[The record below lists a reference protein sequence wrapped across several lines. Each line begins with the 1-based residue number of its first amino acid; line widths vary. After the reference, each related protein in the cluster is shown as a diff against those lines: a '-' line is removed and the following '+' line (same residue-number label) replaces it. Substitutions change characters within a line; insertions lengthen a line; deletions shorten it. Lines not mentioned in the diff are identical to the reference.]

1 LPVIRAPY
9 EMLESGVYV
18 DLNPTVGRE
27 LLLKCEGFNFAGSIK
42 LRSAAWLVTAAEQ
55 AGRLHGDSVLIESS
69 SGNLGLAVGVIAAS
83 RGLRFVCVTDPR
95 CSPDTVSLM
104 RALGV
109 EVVVVSEPD
118 PVGGFLKSRL
128 DHVRSRC
135 AADARYVWLDQY
147 ANPANWRAHHDLT
160 AAVIAT
166 DHPDLDV
173 LFVGAGTGGTVMGCA
188 RYFQAA
194 GGRTKVV
201 AVDAAGSVSFGG
213 RPGTRLIPGLG
224 TGVRPPLIDPSLVDD
239 VVHVTEVDTVRC
251 CRALARR
258 GLLLGGSSGTVISG
272 AMSWLS
278 AHDPGERMSAVAVSP
293 DLGDRYAHTV
303 YDDEW
308 VLEHLGAAALEPLD
322 PAARRWP
329 ELPGRHAG
337 QRPAE
342 SLSRSVFR

>member
-1 LPVIRAPY
+1 MPIIRAPQ

-18 DLNPTVGRE
+18 DLEPAVDRRF
-27 LLLKCEGFNFAGSIK
+27 LLKCEGFNFAGSIK
-42 LRSAAWLVTAAEQ
+42 LRSAAGLVAAAER
-55 AGRLHGDSVLIESS
+55 AGRLRPDSVLIESS
-69 SGNLGLAVGVIAAS
+69 SGNLGLAVGVIAAD

-95 CSPDTVSLM
+95 CGLGTVSLM

-109 EVVVVSEPD
+109 EVVVVDEPD

-135 AADARYVWLDQY
+135 AADPRYVWLDQY

-160 AAVIAT
+160 AATVAA
-166 DHPDLDV
+166 DHPELDV

-213 RPGTRLIPGLG
+213 PPGARLIPGLG

-239 VVHVTEVDTVRC
+239 VVYVAEVDTVRC

-258 GLLLGGSSGTVISG
+258 GLLLGGSTGTVVSG
-272 AMSWLS
+272 AMSWLA
-278 AHDPGERMSAVAVSP
+278 AHDPDRRLSAVAVAP
-293 DLGDRYAHTV
+293 DLADRYAHTV

-308 VLEHLGAAALEPLD
+308 VLVHFGAAALEPLD
-322 PAARRWP
+322 LAAEQWPRLTAERQPRLRRSGAP
-329 ELPGRHAG
+329 T
-337 QRPAE
+337 
-342 SLSRSVFR
+342 FR